1 MRKLEFLAIAA
12 LAVSLAFIPAAVV
25 HANQISVNV
34 NGQAVTFVDQGPTIV
49 DGRTLVPVA
58 GVFQM
63 LGFST
68 QWNED
73 MRQVT
78 VIGPGYTIV
87 ITIDSNMFTTNDVLH
102 TLDVP
107 AQIIGDRTMLP
118 IAQVLRTLGY
128 EVSWDEPT
136 STVAITSPVA
146 PPATAVVP
154 PAVPDT
160 ESGIVAEPVNQEIEA
175 LANQWL
181 AENISFR
188 RIVNNRANR
197 AYAIVSLA
205 VGILR
210 NVENSGADLA
220 VEIAAVRDNAENWNI
235 AFVYN
240 MVHEHFQS
248 NAPRATLGPFRID
261 PQIEWLPDILN
272 TVFAEEIEVN
282 FSDYEFILG
291 NEAGFFRWLD
301 WTFADGNLQESMTII
316 APTQT
321 GDVIILRDSDG
332 SIFFLVDIGPGA
344 GERERRFASFN
355 RVG

>member
-1 MRKLEFLAIAA
+1 MRKLKFLAAAA
-12 LAVSLAFIPAAVV
+12 LATALVFVPAAAV
-25 HANQISVNV
+25 HANRVNVTV
-34 NGQAVTFVDQGPTIV
+34 NGQAVIFADQGPVIA
-49 DGRTLVPVA
+49 DGRTLIPVS

-68 QWNED
+68 HWNED
-73 MRQVT
+73 TRQVT
-78 VIGPGYTIV
+78 VTGPGHTVV
-87 ITIDSNMFTTNDVLH
+87 ITIDSNMFTTNGVVY

-107 AQIIGDRTMLP
+107 AQITGDRTMLP

-136 STVAITSPVA
+136 STVAVTSPLT
-146 PPATAVVP
+146 PPDI
-154 PAVPDT
+154 PDT
-160 ESGIVAEPVNQEIEA
+160 GGEIAADSEPADERVAEIEA

-188 RIVNNRANR
+188 RIVNNSANR
-197 AYAIVSLA
+197 AYTIVSLA
-205 VGILR
+205 VGILH

-220 VEIAAVRDNAENWNI
+220 AEIAAVRDNSENWNI

-248 NAPRATLGPFRID
+248 DAPRAALGPFRID

-272 TVFAEEIEVN
+272 TVFAEGIEVN
-282 FSDYEFILG
+282 FSDYEFILDS
-291 NEAGFFRWLD
+291 EAGFFRWLD
-301 WTFADGNLQESMTII
+301 WAFADGNLQESMTIT